1 MQSFEK
7 LYKSLHYTFQ
17 DKALLVQALTHRSYS
32 RKSYERLEFLG
43 DAVLNF
49 IMAEELYRRYPRAKE
64 GEMSRRRAFLVNGE
78 KLVLLAKKLKIN
90 TYLFLGAGEL
100 KTGGTSRH
108 SILADATEAIIGAIY
123 LDSSLEQCRR
133 VVLSWYVE
141 KDFNQARVVK
151 DSKSELQ
158 EWLQGKNFSL
168 PRYTLMHLSG
178 QAHAQRFTVSCQ
190 VKGLPHI
197 TEGVGSSRRKAEQEA
212 ARNFLKLL
220 TEALLHTMSF
230 G

>member
-1 MQSFEK
+1 MQAFEK
-7 LYKSLHYTFQ
+7 LYKNLAYTFK
-17 DKALLVQALTHRSYS
+17 DEALLTRALTHRSYS

-78 KLVLLAKKLKIN
+78 KLVKLAQKLKIN
-90 TYLFLGAGEL
+90 THLSLGAGEL
-100 KTGGTSRH
+100 KTGGSLRH

-123 LDSSLEQCRR
+123 LDSDLENCRR
-133 VVLSWYVE
+133 VILSWYTE
-141 KDFNQARVVK
+141 EDFNQARVIK
-151 DSKSELQ
+151 DAKSELQ

-168 PRYTLMHLSG
+168 PRYTLMHLNG
-178 QAHAQRFTVSCQ
+178 KAHAQQFTVSCQ
-190 VKGLPHI
+190 VKGLTHI
-197 TEGVGSSRRKAEQEA
+197 TEGVGTSRRKAEQEA

-220 TEALLHTMSF
+220 IDQ
-230 G
+230 

>member
-1 MQSFEK
+1 MESFEK
-7 LYKSLHYTFQ
+7 LYKNLNYTFQ
-17 DKALLVQALTHRSYS
+17 DEVLLTRALTHRSHS

-78 KLVLLAKKLKIN
+78 KLVLLAQKLKIN
-90 TYLFLGAGEL
+90 TFLFLGAGEL
-100 KTGGTSRH
+100 KTGGASRH

-123 LDSSLEQCRR
+123 LDSDLEHCRR
-133 VVLSWYVE
+133 AVLSWYIE
-141 KDFNQARVVK
+141 EDFNQARIIK

-178 QAHAQRFTVSCQ
+178 KAHAQQFTVLCQ
-190 VKGLPHI
+190 VKGLSHI

-220 TEALLHTMSF
+220 TAQ
-230 G
+230 

>member
-7 LYKSLHYTFQ
+7 LYKSLDYFFQ
-17 DKALLVQALTHRSYS
+17 DEALLKQALTHRSYS

-49 IMAEELYRRYPRAKE
+49 IMAEELYKRYPRAKE

-78 KLVLLAKKLKIN
+78 KLVSLARKLQIN
-90 TYLFLGAGEL
+90 HYLSLGAGEL
-100 KTGGTSRH
+100 KTGGASRH
-108 SILADATEAIIGAIY
+108 SILADAMEAIIGAIY
-123 LDSSLEQCRR
+123 LDSNLNTCRTS
-133 VVLSWYVE
+133 VLSWYNE
-141 KDFNQARVVK
+141 DDFNQARIVK

-158 EWLQGKNFSL
+158 EWLQSKNFPL

-178 QAHAQRFTVSCQ
+178 KAHAQKFTVSCQ
-190 VKGLPHI
+190 VKGLSHV
-197 TEGVGSSRRKAEQEA
+197 TEGVGTSRRKAEQEA

-220 TEALLHTMSF
+220 DS
-230 G
+230 

>member
-1 MQSFEK
+1 MPSFDK
-7 LYKSLHYTFQ
+7 LYKNLNYTFQ
-17 DKALLVQALTHRSYS
+17 SPALLMQALTHRSYS

-78 KLVLLAKKLKIN
+78 KLVMLAQQLKIN
-90 TYLFLGAGEL
+90 QYLLLGAGEL
-100 KTGGTSRH
+100 KTGGSFRH

-123 LDSSLEQCRR
+123 LDSNLKHCQD
-133 VVLSWYVE
+133 VVLSWYTE
-141 KDFNQARVVK
+141 KDFDQARVMK
-151 DSKSELQ
+151 DPKSELQ

-168 PRYTLMHLSG
+168 PRYTLVHLSG
-178 QAHAQRFTVSCQ
+178 QAHAQQFTVSCQ
-190 VKGLPHI
+190 VKGLSHL
-197 TEGVGSSRRKAEQEA
+197 TEGTGSSRRKAEQEA
-212 ARNFLKLL
+212 AFNFLKLL
-220 TEALLHTMSF
+220 LAT